1 MRLLDKLSSQ
11 LQAEKVDY
19 KGTKEFKPFMVK
31 DTFTDKTLNI
41 VNDGNNDQEF
51 GIAQGKTTNQDL
63 YMDLS
68 AKDWFVFNENYGT
81 SEEKHLVKYIDKL
94 KQKYSKVY
102 LLRNERHFK
111 LFNFD
116 DGRVFEPDFVLFL
129 IKDDISTVM
138 HYQVFIEP
146 KGSHLIKHDEWKNN
160 FLMQLKTEHKIEQLW
175 KDRNYIVWGMPFY
188 NKTDTKPEF
197 EKEFSVL
204 L

>member
-31 DTFTDKTLNI
+31 DTFTSKTLNI

-51 GIAQGKTTNQDL
+51 GIAQGETTNQDL

-68 AKDWFVFNENYGT
+68 SKNWFVFNESYGT

-94 KQKYSKVY
+94 IDKLKLKYSEVY

-129 IKDDISTVM
+129 IKDDISPAI

-146 KGSHLIKHDEWKNN
+146 KGSHLIKQDEWKHN
-160 FLMQLKTEHKIEQLW
+160 FLMPLKTEHKIEQLW
-175 KDRNYIVWGMPFY
+175 KDRNYIV
-188 NKTDTKPEF
+188 
-197 EKEFSVL
+197 
-204 L
+204 